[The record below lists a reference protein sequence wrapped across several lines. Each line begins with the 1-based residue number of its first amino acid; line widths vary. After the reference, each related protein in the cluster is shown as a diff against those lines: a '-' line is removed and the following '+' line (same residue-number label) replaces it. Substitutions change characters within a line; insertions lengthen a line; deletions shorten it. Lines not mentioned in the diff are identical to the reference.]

1 MQGCIFC
8 HIASGSVPAHLI
20 YEDELVFAFLD
31 ICPIRPGH
39 AQIIPREHFDYFD
52 DLPDIVASRIVQI
65 GQRLARGMK
74 KLYRVERVGFVFTGG
89 DIAHAHAHIVPM
101 HEATDITSR
110 RYIIDSDLRFASLP
124 KADPAALKATA
135 HALRSLLAP

>member
-1 MQGCIFC
+1 MKDCIFC
-8 HIASGSVPAHLI
+8 RIANGSAPAHLI

-52 DLPDIVASRIVQI
+52 DLPGTVASRILQI

-74 KLYRVERVGFVFTGG
+74 KLYHVERVGFVFSGG

-101 HEATDITSR
+101 HEVTDITSR
-110 RYIIDSDLRFASLP
+110 RYIMDGDLRFASLP
-124 KADPAALKATA
+124 QADPGALNATA